1 MNHTLIQYL
10 RNSDRSPYGVV
21 VASIRPT
28 DNKVGIGFSA
38 VRPNSGDKFDRDM
51 GIRIATGRAAVVN
64 ERARKDATFAGLKKH
79 NPEVYGAI
87 YSMYNRARDYFV
99 DKEVVLP

>member
-38 VRPNSGDKFDRDM
+38 IKPNSGDKFDRDL
-51 GIRIATGRAAVVN
+51 GIKIAIGRASLVR
-64 ERARKDATFAGLKKH
+64 ERANKDAVFAGLKKH

-87 YSMYNRARDYFV
+87 YAMYNRALSYYT